1 MRKAISVTA
10 LFGLSLAVRLAFA
23 EDAGNWEKI
32 TDLSPDKKFGVR
44 ITCESEPEDRAKID
58 PGSVAAVDLVLLPS
72 KRRVMELSRSYN
84 GAPARIFWAQDS
96 KWFALSVPEG
106 PRVTD
111 TEVYHRGGDEFE
123 KLDTEGMTVDT
134 GGDVRNQYIEPVRW
148 LKPGTLV
155 LTQLTIFRGDKGDS
169 TIQFNVRFEQDG
181 RFFMSNKKKVPNKKD

>member
-1 MRKAISVTA
+1 MRKAIGVTG
-10 LFGLSLAVRLAFA
+10 LIGLSLAVQLAFS

-44 ITCESEPEDRAKID
+44 ITCESEPEAPAKID
-58 PGSVAAVDLVLLPS
+58 PGSIAAVDLVLLPS
-72 KRRVMELSRSYN
+72 KKRVMELSRSYD

-96 KWFALSVPEG
+96 KWFALSVSEG

-155 LTQLTIFRGDKGDS
+155 LTQLAIFRGDKGDS
-169 TIQFNVRFEQDG
+169 TIQFTAHFDQNG
-181 RFFMSNKKKVPNKKD
+181 KFFIGSKKKIRTKSE

>member
-1 MRKAISVTA
+1 MRKAIGVTA
-10 LFGLSLAVRLAFA
+10 LTGLSLAMRLAFS

-58 PGSVAAVDLVLLPS
+58 PGSITAVDLVLLPA
-72 KRRVMELSRSYN
+72 KKRVMELSRSYD

-96 KWFALSVPEG
+96 KWFALSVSEG

-169 TIQFNVRFEQDG
+169 TIQFTVRFEQDG
-181 RFFMSNKKKVPNKKD
+181 KFFVSNKKKVPNKKD